1 MVTGR
6 PHVDCGWAE
15 LVRAEDGEVL
25 GRGRLMIYRDTTT
38 SAVTSHT
45 ERPAT
50 AGDDL
55 WRGQLDDTHLGDAV
69 GDDALDDLLGLRHL
83 RVEFADANA
92 TSGSRAAGQELAI
105 EVLRVHGLA
114 SRQVV
119 LDVRS
124 TDGVLPAM
132 LSEFGGN

>member
-15 LVRAEDGEVL
+15 LVRAEDGQVL
-25 GRGRLMIYRDTTT
+25 GRGRLMIYRDAAT
-38 SAVTSHT
+38 SAAVAHV
-45 ERPAT
+45 ERQGA

-69 GDDALDDLLGLRHL
+69 GDDLDDLLGQRRL
-83 RVEFADANA
+83 RVEFPDARSAD
-92 TSGSRAAGQELAI
+92 GPRAAGQELTI
-105 EVLRVHGLA
+105 EVVRVHGLA
-114 SRQVV
+114 SRQAV

-132 LSEFGGN
+132 LTELGGN